1 MRNFR
6 NLKIWINAMQITT
19 NVYLLVRKLPHEE
32 RLELSSQ
39 IRRSSVSIPS
49 NIAEGSSRTSA
60 KERAH
65 YVEIAIGSAF
75 ELETQLLIAK
85 NIGYLTE
92 QEVESQ
98 VMELSELQKS
108 MNRYNE
114 VIRNDSVRKNLT
126 LCAFSL
132 ALLILILLCQ

>member
-1 MRNFR
+1 
-6 NLKIWINAMQITT
+6 MQITT

-32 RLELSSQ
+32 RFELSSQ

-60 KERAH
+60 KERAD
-65 YVEIAIGSAF
+65 YVEVAIGSAF

-98 VMELSELQKS
+98 IMELSELQKS

-126 LCAFSL
+126 LYAFSL